1 MLTFSITIK
10 KIVAT
15 TLIGVI
21 ITATLPTSFTQ
32 AQTATDASRQQLEQ
46 ELQAVESQIA
56 ELEKQI
62 GVTKGEKQTL
72 ANKIKQLKNEESRL
86 RLQIKSTNLKI
97 NDLEKKLDT
106 TAQAIDTNKLKI
118 VQLRTELAK
127 LVRALQQKDD
137 NMFLLRLFAESGL
150 HKAFVEA
157 TNYARLSIS
166 INKLVQESKSTQL
179 ELNKKQIEF
188 EEQQDDAEK
197 LLALA
202 RIQQSAL
209 GGKLGEQTQL
219 LEQTKGLETTYQ
231 NLLTDSKKHA
241 AEIKNR
247 IYELL
252 GVGTQIT
259 FGQAVAIAQ
268 STSKQ
273 TGVSAAF
280 LLAIL
285 TQESNLGKNVG
296 TCNRPGD
303 PPEKGWRVIMKPTR
317 DQEPFVTITQ
327 ELGRDPDVTPVSC
340 PMKNKDG
347 SQLGWGGG
355 MGPAQFIPSTW
366 IGYKDKVSAL
376 TGKSPADPWDIRDA
390 FMAAALLLKNNGADG
405 TRDGEWKAAMRYFS
419 GSTNTRY
426 RFYGDN
432 VMALA
437 DKYKQEIADLE
448 S

>member
-1 MLTFSITIK
+1 MKTIFIIFSLILLLTSPIT
-10 KIVAT
+10 T
-15 TLIGVI
+15 Y
-21 ITATLPTSFTQ
+21 
-32 AQTATDASRQQLEQ
+32 AQTATTDTRQQLEQ
-46 ELQAVESQIA
+46 ELSAIESQIA

-72 ANKIKQLKNEESRL
+72 ANKIKQLKTEETRL
-86 RLQIKSTNLKI
+86 RLQIKSTNIKI
-97 NDLEKKLDT
+97 NDLEQKLDI
-106 TAQAIDTNKLKI
+106 TAQAIDANKLKI
-118 VQLRTELAK
+118 SQLRIELAK
-127 LVRALQQKDD
+127 LIRALQQKDD
-137 NMFLLRLFAESGL
+137 NLFLLHLFVENGL
-150 HKAFVEA
+150 SQAFVEA

-166 INKLVQESKSTQL
+166 INKLVQQSKSIQQ
-179 ELNKKQIEF
+179 ELNTKQVEF
-188 EEQQDDAEK
+188 EDQQDDAEK

-202 RIQQSAL
+202 RIQQSTL
-209 GGKLGEQTQL
+209 GGKLNEQTSL
-219 LEQTKGLETTYQ
+219 LEQTKGLEATYQ
-231 NLLTDSKKHA
+231 NLLKDSKKHA
-241 AEIKNR
+241 AEVRTR

-259 FGQAVAIAQ
+259 FGQAVTIAQ

-303 PPEKGWRVIMKPTR
+303 PPEKGWRTIMKPTR
-317 DQEPFVTITQ
+317 DHEPFLTITQ

-437 DKYKQEIADLE
+437 DKYKQDIADLE